1 MKNDREH
8 HLLNTF
14 IKKLKELKRFDMF
27 EDTDHCWQKK
37 YNKNGP
43 YVESND
49 IDDLINN
56 LLEESEFFEDCV
68 GGMHGLGVGYHP
80 DGHFCGECVKQTCV
94 SCVNFNNGEV

>member
-43 YVESND
+43 S
-49 IDDLINN
+49 
-56 LLEESEFFEDCV
+56 
-68 GGMHGLGVGYHP
+68 G
-80 DGHFCGECVKQTCV
+80 
-94 SCVNFNNGEV
+94 